1 MENVTFQCGSCGQVM
16 AVGASSVGQQV
27 RCPHCQQVVL
37 APAPTSPAPAAA
49 SEAGPSAQQPAGML
63 HEAQLSVPPLS
74 EIESIFTSPESN
86 SDALFGGPPRGLV
99 EMPPDPLPPP
109 PVEAPIPGPAD
120 LPVLG
125 PVETTL
131 TYQPEPAA
139 PAGVDARTEP
149 DPAAFQLG
157 PATPSAGI
165 AASTTVDEDALA
177 RAIPKP
183 RIRPPADRGGWL
195 IALLIVPLISYS
207 VLATVAVIYLRFFQ
221 APPSNQPHPLEMFP
235 DLEGENPG
243 VRPGKKKLTVKYH
256 DHLQEK
262 ELPAQLRTTMGK
274 PIRVGDLEVEP
285 LSVEL
290 RPVVFVTPGSDS
302 VASDRPTLVLNLRLT
317 NKSENQAFYP
327 LDPFFERRWVAKKN
341 NNKDGM
347 PFTYLTV
354 GKEHFYG
361 GPLSEE
367 DRRVGRE
374 TIKGQKLEHELE
386 PGESFETF
394 VCTNPDDAVQ
404 EAVEQSKRPMLWRVQ
419 VRRGLVKTPH
429 RGELSAC
436 AVVGVEF
443 TRDQVRSAAPG
454 PD

>member
-1 MENVTFQCGSCGQVM
+1 MENVNFKCGSCGQIM

-27 RCPHCQQVVL
+27 RCPHCQQIVL
-37 APAPTSPAPAAA
+37 ADAPTNPAPAAA
-49 SEAGPSAQQPAGML
+49 LEAGPSAQPPGGFFDPTNL
-63 HEAQLSVPPLS
+63 GVPPVS
-74 EIESIFTSPESN
+74 EIESIFTSPEAN

-109 PVEAPIPGPAD
+109 PVEPPPPGPAEA
-120 LPVLG
+120 PVLG
-125 PVETTL
+125 PMETTL

-157 PATPSAGI
+157 PATPGAGSGASA
-165 AASTTVDEDALA
+165 AVDEEALA
-177 RAIPKP
+177 RAIPRP

-207 VLATVAVIYLRFFQ
+207 ILATVAVVYLRFFQ
-221 APPSNQPHPLEMFP
+221 PPPTNQPHPLEMFP

-243 VRPGKKKLTVKYH
+243 VKPGKKKITVKYH

-262 ELPAQLRTTMGK
+262 DLPPQLRTTFGK
-274 PIRVGDLEVEP
+274 PIQIGELEVEP
-285 LSVEL
+285 ISVEL
-290 RPVVFVTPGSDS
+290 RRIVFVNPGHDPEPSEK
-302 VASDRPTLVLNLRLT
+302 PTLVLNLRLT
-317 NKSENQAFYP
+317 NRSKNQTFHP
-327 LDPFFERRWVAKKN
+327 LDPFFERRWVAKKGEG
-341 NNKDGM
+341 KDGM

-361 GPLSEE
+361 GPLLEE
-367 DRRVGRE
+367 DRRERHE
-374 TIKGQKLEHELE
+374 TIKGQKLEHVLE
-386 PGESFETF
+386 PGESFDTF
-394 VCTNPDDAVQ
+394 VCTSPDDAVQ
-404 EAVEQSKRPMLWRVQ
+404 EAVEQSRGPMLWRVQ

-429 RGELSAC
+429 RGELSAS

-443 TRDQVRSAAPG
+443 TRDQVHAAAG
-454 PD
+454 LD